1 MTGDWEHVGVT
12 TASRLSRRL
21 GPGLALVTGL
31 GAMLGAGVF
40 GAVAP
45 AAAAAGSALL
55 LALVLAGTVAACNA
69 TSSARLAAR
78 YPESGGAYVYAGR
91 RLGPAYGFAAGWA
104 FTAGKLASCAA
115 MALVLGHHVWPEHPK
130 VPALAAVAACVAV
143 NHLGVTKT
151 AGATAAILAVVAAG
165 LAAALVGALGG
176 GQADAGRI
184 AEAWTGSPA
193 GVLEAAGFLFFAFAG
208 YARLATLGEE
218 VRDPRRTIP
227 RAIALSVA
235 IAFAVYAA
243 VMGAALMAV
252 GPEVLAASSRPLVA
266 AVEAGN
272 LDALAPVVA
281 VAAVVASLG
290 VLLSLLAG
298 VSRTAFAMA
307 ANGDLPRPLAAVH
320 RRHRVPHVAGLAA
333 GLVVAGV
340 VAIAD
345 VRGAIGFSSV
355 LVLVYYALA
364 NASALRLPAG
374 RAGLPRAVAVA
385 GLVGCLAVAA
395 ALPPA
400 SVLAGAG
407 ILMLG
412 FAGWVLRPEPSR
424 A

>member
-1 MTGDWEHVGVT
+1 MTAT
-12 TASRLSRRL
+12 RLSRRL

-40 GAVAP
+40 GAVGP

-55 LALVLAGTVAACNA
+55 LALVLAGAVAACNA

-78 YPESGGAYVYAGR
+78 HPESGGAYVYAGR

-115 MALVLGHHVWPEHPK
+115 MALVLGNHLWPEHPR

-143 NHLGVTKT
+143 NHLGITKT
-151 AGATAAILAVVAAG
+151 AGATAAILAVVGVG
-165 LAAALVGALGG
+165 LAAAVAGALGG
-176 GQADAGRI
+176 GAADPGRI
-184 AEAWTGSPA
+184 ADGWSATPA
-193 GVLEAAGFLFFAFAG
+193 GLLEAAGFLFFAFAG

-227 RAIALSVA
+227 RAIALSVG
-235 IAFAVYAA
+235 IAFAVYAL
-243 VMGAALMAV
+243 VMAAALMAV
-252 GPEVLAASSRPLVA
+252 RPEDLAISPRPLVT
-266 AVEAGN
+266 AVEAGS

-281 VAAVVASLG
+281 VAAAVASLG

-298 VSRTAFAMA
+298 VSRTVFAMA
-307 ANGDLPRPLAAVH
+307 ANGDLPRPLGAVH
-320 RRHRVPHVAGLAA
+320 PRHRIPHVAGLAA
-333 GLVVAGV
+333 GLVVAAV

-345 VRGAIGFSSV
+345 VRAAIGFSSV

-374 RAGLPRAVAVA
+374 PAGLLRGAALA
-385 GLVGCLAVAA
+385 GLAGCLVVAA
-395 ALPPA
+395 ALPPS
-400 SVLAGAG
+400 SVLGGAG

-412 FAGWVLRPEPSR
+412 FAGWVLRPADGPR
-424 A
+424 